1 MRAIIPSKF
10 FMSERNVENP
20 QSISIT
26 IPVEFGT
33 GSPLNFHIKVKPNI
47 TMSTPIL
54 ISEKPLIPGL
64 FQIAAYADDAQSVS
78 ALKNALASQRMPLND
93 MMLDPEKL
101 EAILKNIAQKK
112 KASMRRNSVQRFE
125 KALA

>member
-1 MRAIIPSKF
+1 
-10 FMSERNVENP
+10 
-20 QSISIT
+20 
-26 IPVEFGT
+26 
-33 GSPLNFHIKVKPNI
+33 
-47 TMSTPIL
+47 MSTPIL